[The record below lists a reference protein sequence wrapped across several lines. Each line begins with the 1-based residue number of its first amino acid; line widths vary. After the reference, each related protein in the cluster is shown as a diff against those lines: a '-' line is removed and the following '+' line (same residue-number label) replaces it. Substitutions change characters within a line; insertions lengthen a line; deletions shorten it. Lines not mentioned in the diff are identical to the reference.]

1 MTLELGLEIGQ
12 DFIRERAGAVKED
25 KTMQTHCTAMFGM
38 CSERRKWPLCAE
50 IQHACRGGCLGKV
63 FSPRR
68 AVQPDPTMP
77 RMLSREEGEEELY
90 QFAEQRAGHPP
101 VAG

>member
-38 CSERRKWPLCAE
+38 CSERRKWPFWAE
-50 IQHACRGGCLGKV
+50 I
-63 FSPRR
+63 
-68 AVQPDPTMP
+68 
-77 RMLSREEGEEELY
+77 
-90 QFAEQRAGHPP
+90 
-101 VAG
+101 